1 MANLNKRSKL
11 DFSGDFDPDDPVNFE
26 TDDSEP
32 RPIVGSDSSDGE
44 QISDLEDSDEGLAFI
59 NEGICKKY

>member
-1 MANLNKRSKL
+1 M

-44 QISDLEDSDEGLAFI
+44 QISDLENLDEGLAFI
-59 NEGICKKY
+59 NEGNL